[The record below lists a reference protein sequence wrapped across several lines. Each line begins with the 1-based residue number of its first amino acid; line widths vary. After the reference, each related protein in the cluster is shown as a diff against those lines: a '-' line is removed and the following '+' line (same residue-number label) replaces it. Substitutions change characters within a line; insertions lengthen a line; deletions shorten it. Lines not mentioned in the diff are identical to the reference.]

1 VASRKVDGWAARHKR
16 PALPRWVLAYERYE
30 LTLTTRVLDILN
42 LDSLEPLARECLD
55 PMLYDYIAGGS
66 ADEWT
71 LAENRAAWSR
81 LQILPRMLRGVA
93 TRSQETTVLGTRVSS
108 PVLVPP
114 MAFHGLCHAEAEVA
128 TARAT
133 AAEGTIFC
141 ASTVSNCSLET
152 IAAASGAGSR
162 WFQLYVY
169 RDRSITRGLVER
181 AAAAGYSALCLTV
194 DTPLAGHRERDKRNT
209 LRMPPHLEL
218 GNFPMSHSDQNRVG
232 SGHGSALAN
241 YIAAEWDAGLTW
253 KDVEWL
259 RSISPMPVVVK
270 GILAPQ
276 DAVLAIEHGAGAVIV
291 SNHGGRQLDSVPA
304 PATMLAAVVDAVA
317 GRGEVL
323 IDGGIRRGTDVLKA
337 LALGATAVAIGR
349 PVIWG
354 LAVSGCSGVAE
365 VLDFLR
371 QDLLNALLL
380 VGCESLDQV
389 DAGILFGN

>member
-1 VASRKVDGWAARHKR
+1 M
-16 PALPRWVLAYERYE
+16 
-30 LTLTTRVLDILN
+30 LDILN
-42 LDSLEPLARECLD
+42 LDSLEPLARACLD
-55 PMLYDYIAGGS
+55 PMLYDYIAGGA

-71 LAENRAAWSR
+71 LGENRAAWSR
-81 LQILPRMLRGVA
+81 FQILPRMLRGVA
-93 TRSQETTVLGTRVSS
+93 MRSQETTVLGTRVSS

-114 MAFHGLCHAEAEVA
+114 MAFHGLCHADAEVA

-152 IAAASGAGSR
+152 IAVASGAGSR

-218 GNFPMSHSDQNRVG
+218 GNFPTSHSDQNRVG
-232 SGHGSALAN
+232 SGHGSALAH

-270 GILAPQ
+270 GILAPR
-276 DAVLAIEHGAGAVIV
+276 DAVLAIDHGARAVIV

-304 PATMLAAVVDAVA
+304 PATMLAAVVDAVD

-337 LALGATAVAIGR
+337 LALGARAVLVGR
-349 PVIWG
+349 PVLWG
-354 LAVSGCSGVAE
+354 LTLDGADGVRAVLGHLRSELDLAMALAGCS
-365 VLDFLR
+365 
-371 QDLLNALLL
+371 N
-380 VGCESLDQV
+380 VGDITREL
-389 DAGILFGN
+389 ILMPGSSQL